1 MQAKA
6 NILIVADESDST
18 VSISDYLSGYGYIVV
33 GTINSGETALKYIPN
48 LLRTPLQAD
57 LVLIGIQLDGRMSC
71 LQTAELIH
79 QRFNI
84 PSLYV
89 SDRDKIHLLESAQ
102 ITEPYSYVVTPCSL
116 EDLCI
121 ALEVTLHKH
130 QAEQNLKD
138 MEIELANQRSQFIS
152 VVSHEFRTPLASIQ
166 LSAEILEEN
175 WALWTKEKRD
185 KRFQRIK
192 QGILRMSQL
201 LDDVLIVGQME
212 AGKLEF
218 EPRKLD
224 LVELCQ
230 DIVAELQTIGH
241 GGQKINLAIEGD
253 IPIATTDEKLVR
265 YILFHLL
272 SNAIKYSPNGDDV
285 ELSLKYTHDANLR
298 DPSPTLATSLGRATF
313 SVQDRGIGIPHK
325 DINRL
330 FDSFYRGSNVGNI
343 AGNGIGLTITKSAID
358 IHGGDISIESKV
370 DIGSTFTVTI
380 PM

>member
-6 NILIVADESDST
+6 NILIVADESDSIA
-18 VSISDYLSGYGYIVV
+18 SISDSLSGYGYIVV
-33 GTINSGETALKYIPN
+33 GTINSGESALKYIPN
-48 LLRTPLQAD
+48 LLRTPFQAD

-89 SDRDKIHLLESAQ
+89 SDRDRIQLLEADQ

-121 ALEVTLHKH
+121 AVEVTLHKH
-130 QAEQNLKD
+130 RAEQKLKD
-138 MEIELANQRSQFIS
+138 METELTNLRSQFIS

-175 WALWTKEKRD
+175 CAIWTKEQRD

-201 LDDVLIVGQME
+201 LDDILIVGQME
-212 AGKLEF
+212 AGKVEF
-218 EPRKLD
+218 EPSEID

-241 GGQKINLAIEGD
+241 SGQKINLAIEGE
-253 IPIATTDEKLVR
+253 IPTAITDEKLVR

-285 ELSLKYTHDANLR
+285 ELILKYTHNPNLS
-298 DPSPTLATSLGRATF
+298 DPIPTLEAGLGRATF

-343 AGNGIGLTITKSAID
+343 AGNGIGLTIAKSALD
-358 IHGGDISIESKV
+358 IHGGNISIESKV

>member
-6 NILIVADESDST
+6 NILIVSDESDSIG
-18 VSISDYLSGYGYIVV
+18 SISDYLSGYGYIVV

-48 LLRTPLQAD
+48 IIRTPFQAD
-57 LVLIGIQLDGRMSC
+57 LVLIGMQLNGRISG
-71 LQTAELIH
+71 LQTAEIIH

-89 SDRDKIHLLESAQ
+89 SDRDKIQLLETAQ
-102 ITEPYSYVVTPCSL
+102 ITEPYSYILTPCSL

-121 ALEVTLHKH
+121 AVEVTLHKH
-130 QAEQNLKD
+130 RTEQNLKD
-138 MEIELANQRSQFIS
+138 MEIELTNLRSQFIS

-175 WALWTKEKRD
+175 WALWTKEQRN

-201 LDDVLIVGQME
+201 LDDILIVGKME
-212 AGKLEF
+212 AGKVEF
-218 EPRKLD
+218 EPRAIN

-230 DIVAELQTIGH
+230 DIVAELQTMGH
-241 GGQKINLAIEGD
+241 SGQKINLAIEGE
-253 IPIATTDEKLVR
+253 IPMATTDEKLVR

-285 ELSLKYTHDANLR
+285 ELILKYTHDANR
-298 DPSPTLATSLGRATF
+298 SDPSPTLETSLGRAIF
-313 SVQDRGIGIPHK
+313 SIQDRGIGIPHK

-343 AGNGIGLTITKSAID
+343 AGNGIGLTIAKSAID

-370 DIGSTFTVTI
+370 NIGSTFTVTI

>member
-6 NILIVADESDST
+6 NILIVADESDAT
-18 VSISDYLSGYGYIVV
+18 ASISDYLSGYGYTIV
-33 GTINSGETALKYIPN
+33 GTNNSGESALKYIPN
-48 LLRTPLQAD
+48 LLETSLQID
-57 LVLIGIQLDGRMSC
+57 LVLIDIQLKGRING
-71 LQTAELIH
+71 LQTAELIC

-89 SDRDKIHLLESAQ
+89 SDRDKIKLLEAAQ
-102 ITEPYSYVVTPCSL
+102 ITEPYSYIVTPCTL

-121 ALEVTLHKH
+121 AVEVTLHKH
-130 QAEQNLKD
+130 RTEQKLKD
-138 MEIELANQRSQFIS
+138 MEIELTNLRSQFVS

-175 WALWTKEKRD
+175 WTLWTKEKRD

-201 LDDVLIVGQME
+201 LDDVLIIGKIE

-218 EPRKLD
+218 EPQAIN

-241 GGQKINLAIEGD
+241 NKQKINFAIEAE
-253 IPIATTDEKLVR
+253 IPIVNADERLVR
-265 YILFHLL
+265 YMLFNLL
-272 SNAIKYSPNGDDV
+272 ANAVKYSPASSEI
-285 ELSLKYTHDANLR
+285 ELRLTYKHE
-298 DPSPTLATSLGRATF
+298 DPSRTSKKVMGKATF
-313 SVQDRGIGIPHK
+313 SIQDCGIGIPHK

-330 FDSFYRGSNVGNI
+330 FDSFYRGSNIGNI
-343 AGNGIGLTITKSAID
+343 AGNGIGLAIAKSAID

-370 DIGSTFTVTI
+370 DIGSTFTVTLPI
-380 PM
+380 IG

>member
-6 NILIVADESDST
+6 NVLIVADESDSIA
-18 VSISDYLSGYGYIVV
+18 SISDSLSGYGYIVV
-33 GTINSGETALKYIPN
+33 GTINSGESALKYIPN
-48 LLRTPLQAD
+48 LLRTSFQAD
-57 LVLIGIQLDGRMSC
+57 LVLIGIQLNGRMSC

-89 SDRDKIHLLESAQ
+89 SDRDNIQLLESAQ
-102 ITEPYSYVVTPCSL
+102 ITEPYSYIITPCAL

-121 ALEVTLHKH
+121 AVEVTLHKH
-130 QAEQNLKD
+130 RAEQKLKD
-138 MEIELANQRSQFIS
+138 METELTNLRSQFIS

-175 WALWTKEKRD
+175 WALWTKEQRD

-212 AGKLEF
+212 AGKVEF
-218 EPRKLD
+218 EPREID
-224 LVELCQ
+224 LIELCQ
-230 DIVAELQTIGH
+230 DVVAELQTMGH
-241 GGQKINLAIEGD
+241 SGQKINLAIKGE
-253 IPIATTDEKLVR
+253 IPTAITDDKLVR

-272 SNAIKYSPNGDDV
+272 SNAIKYSPDGDDI
-285 ELSLKYTHDANLR
+285 ELILKYTHNPNLS
-298 DPSPTLATSLGRATF
+298 DSSPTLETGLGRAIF
-313 SVQDRGIGIPHK
+313 SIQDCGIGIPHK

-343 AGNGIGLTITKSAID
+343 AGNGIGLTIAKNAID